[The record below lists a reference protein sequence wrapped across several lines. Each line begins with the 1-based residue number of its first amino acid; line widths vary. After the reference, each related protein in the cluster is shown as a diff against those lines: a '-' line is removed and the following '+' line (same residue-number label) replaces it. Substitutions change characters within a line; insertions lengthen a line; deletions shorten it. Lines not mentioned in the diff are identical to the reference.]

1 MEGDLQRAVGENLRA
16 HRVAR
21 GVDQESFAHWLGLHR
36 TYVGSIERGERN
48 LSLKKVEWLAA
59 QLGVEPLDL
68 LGKPSSR

>member
-16 HRVAR
+16 HREAR
-21 GVDQESFAHWLGLHR
+21 GVDQESFAHSLGLHR

-59 QLGVEPLDL
+59 QLGVEPLEL
-68 LGKPSSR
+68 LAKPSSR